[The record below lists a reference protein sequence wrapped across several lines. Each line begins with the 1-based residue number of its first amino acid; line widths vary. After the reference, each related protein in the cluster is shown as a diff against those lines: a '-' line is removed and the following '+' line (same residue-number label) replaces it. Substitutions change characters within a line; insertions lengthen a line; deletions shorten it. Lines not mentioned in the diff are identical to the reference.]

1 MLRRNLIMADVIGD
15 FLQELEKG
23 HQPLLGKVQGTVR
36 FDLTDAEGATDHWL
50 VSVNRGDITVSQ
62 KRRLRP
68 SKADCAIHCD
78 KELFEQLIT
87 GEENAIAA
95 TLRGALVCTGNVELL
110 FAIQRI
116 FPGPP
121 RKRQQQGE
129 AMASS

>member
-1 MLRRNLIMADVIGD
+1 MADAIGD
-15 FLQELEKG
+15 FFRELEKS

-36 FDLTDAEGATDHWL
+36 FDLTNAEGATDHWL
-50 VSVNRGDITVSQ
+50 VSVNRGDITVSE
-62 KRRLRP
+62 KRRLSL

-78 KELFEQLIT
+78 KELFEKLIT

-95 TLRGALVCTGNVELL
+95 TLRGALVSTGNVELL

-121 RKRQQQGE
+121 RKRQQRGE
-129 AMASS
+129 EMASS

>member
-1 MLRRNLIMADVIGD
+1 MADVIGD
-15 FLQELEKG
+15 FFQELEKS

-36 FDLTDAEGATDHWL
+36 FDLTDADGTSDHWL

-62 KRRLRP
+62 QEHVSL
-68 SKADCAIHCD
+68 SKADCTIRSD
-78 KELFEQLIT
+78 KRLFEQLIK
-87 GEENAIAA
+87 GEANAIAA
-95 TLRGALVCTGNVELL
+95 TLRGTIICTGNVELL

-121 RKRQQQGE
+121 KKRQQQGE

>member
-1 MLRRNLIMADVIGD
+1 MADAIRD
-15 FLQELEKG
+15 FFRELEKS

-36 FDLTDAEGATDHWL
+36 FDLTDAGGATDHWL
-50 VSVNRGDITVSQ
+50 VSVNRGDITTTQ
-62 KRRLRP
+62 K
-68 SKADCAIHCD
+68 KGQVDCAIHCG
-78 KELFEQLIT
+78 KELFEQLIS
-87 GEENAIAA
+87 GEANAIAA

-121 RKRQQQGE
+121 KKRQQQGE

>member
-1 MLRRNLIMADVIGD
+1 VIGT
-15 FLQELEKG
+15 
-23 HQPLLGKVQGTVR
+23 VQ
-36 FDLTDAEGATDHWL
+36 FDLTDADGTTDHWL

-62 KRRLRP
+62 QKDLSL
-68 SKADCAIHCD
+68 SKADCTIRSD
-78 KELFEQLIT
+78 KKLFEQLIK

-95 TLRGALVCTGNVELL
+95 TLRGAIICLGNVELL

-121 RKRQQQGE
+121 SKRQQQGE

>member
-1 MLRRNLIMADVIGD
+1 MADVIGD
-15 FLQELEKG
+15 FFRELEKS

-36 FDLTDAEGATDHWL
+36 FDLTDADGTTDHWL

-62 KRRLRP
+62 QKDLNLSR
-68 SKADCAIHCD
+68 ADCTIRSD
-78 KELFEQLIT
+78 KKLFERLIK
-87 GEENAIAA
+87 GEANVIAA
-95 TLRGALVCTGNVELL
+95 TLRGAIFCTGNVELL

-121 RKRQQQGE
+121 RKRQEQGK

>member
-1 MLRRNLIMADVIGD
+1 MADVIGD
-15 FLQELEKG
+15 FFRELEKS

-36 FDLTDAEGATDHWL
+36 FDLTDADSTTDHWL

-62 KRRLRP
+62 QKDMSL
-68 SKADCAIHCD
+68 SKADCAIRSD
-78 KELFEQLIT
+78 KKLFEQLIK
-87 GEENAIAA
+87 GEANAIAA
-95 TLRGALVCTGNVELL
+95 TLRGAIICTGNVELI

-121 RKRQQQGE
+121 RKRQEQGE

>member
-1 MLRRNLIMADVIGD
+1 MANVITD
-15 FLQELEKG
+15 FFQELEEKG
-23 HQPLLGKVQGTVR
+23 HQPLLGKVHGTVR
-36 FDLTDAEGATDHWL
+36 FELSDADGATDHWL
-50 VSVNRGDITVSQ
+50 VSVDRGDITISQ
-62 KRRLRP
+62 EKGN
-68 SKADCAIHCD
+68 ADCAIHCD
-78 KELFEQLIT
+78 RELFEKLIT

-121 RKRQQQGE
+121 RKRQEQGE

>member
-1 MLRRNLIMADVIGD
+1 LIMADTIER
-15 FLQELEKG
+15 FFQELEEKG
-23 HQPLLGKVQGTVR
+23 HQPLLGKVRGTVR
-36 FDLTDAEGATDHWL
+36 FDLADDDGEVDHWL
-50 VSVNRGDITVSQ
+50 VSVNRGDIAVSQ
-62 KRRLRP
+62 EKGT
-68 SKADCAIHCD
+68 ADCAIHCD
-78 KELFEQLIT
+78 KKLFEQLIT